1 MARQLAEMSAHG
13 LPRDLRSLAMTT
25 GESVL
30 KEINFDGIIGPSHNY
45 AGLSLGNIASASHK
59 GEASHPRAA
68 ALQGIAKMRGNMER
82 GLAQG
87 FLLPLPRPNYGLL
100 RDLAVGEDGDRALLA
115 AAWSASSMWTA
126 NAATV
131 SPAPDTADGRCHL
144 TPANLVTMLHRG
156 QEWRDTQAQLKI
168 AFGDERHFAVHD
180 AVPPSFGDEG
190 AANHMRFCENHGAP
204 GVEVFVY
211 GRPGGRFPAR
221 QHEQASRAVARLHG
235 LDPKRCVFIEQSP
248 AAIAAGAF
256 HNDVVAVA
264 NEKVLFTHEK
274 AFADQIDA
282 YEAIRAAFPALHVV
296 EVPESAVSLE
306 EAIKTYL
313 FNAQLLTLPT
323 GEMALIVPDECRESA
338 SVWSWCEHMLAS
350 NGPIRKVIPVDVR
363 QSMANGGGPAC
374 LRLRVVADPATVDA
388 RFMLDEAKAERI
400 EAVIAQMW
408 PETIQ
413 PDEIGTEAL
422 AAKVIEARE
431 ALLAVLSLDE
441 LA

>member
-1 MARQLAEMSAHG
+1 MSK
-13 LPRDLRSLAMTT
+13 L
-25 GESVL
+25 V
-30 KEINFDGIIGPSHNY
+30 EINFDGIVGPSHNY

-59 GEASHPRAA
+59 GNASYPRAA
-68 ALQGIAKMRGNMER
+68 ALQGIAKMRGNLER

-87 FLLPLPRPNYGLL
+87 FLLPLPRPNFGLL
-100 RDLAVGEDGDRALLA
+100 RDLAVGDETNPALVA

-131 SPAPDTADGRCHL
+131 SPAPDTGDGRCHL

-168 AFGDERHFAVHD
+168 AFGDQRHFAVHD
-180 AVPPSFGDEG
+180 AVPSSFGDEG
-190 AANHMRFCENHGAP
+190 AANHMRFCDSHDAP

-235 LDPKRCVFIEQSP
+235 LEPRRCVFIEQNP
-248 AAIAAGAF
+248 AAIEAGAF

-264 NEKVLFTHEK
+264 NEKVLFTHDR

-282 YEAIRAAFPALHVV
+282 YEAIRAVFPDLHVV
-296 EVPESAVSLE
+296 EVPESQVTLE
-306 EAIKTYL
+306 EAIRTYL
-313 FNAQLLTLPT
+313 FNAQLVTLPT
-323 GEMALIVPDECRESA
+323 GEMALVVPSECQEST
-338 SVWSWCEHMLAS
+338 SVWSWCERMLAS
-350 NGPIRKVIPVDVR
+350 NGPIRHVIPVDVR

>member
-1 MARQLAEMSAHG
+1 M
-13 LPRDLRSLAMTT
+13 LR
-25 GESVL
+25 
-30 KEINFDGIIGPSHNY
+30 EINFDGIVGPSHNY

-59 GEASHPRAA
+59 GSASYPRAA
-68 ALQGIAKMRGNMER
+68 ALQGVAKMRANMER

-87 FLLPLPRPNYGLL
+87 VLLPLPRPNFALL
-100 RDLAVGEDGDRALLA
+100 DDLAVDGTSDRALLA

-156 QEWRDTQAQLKI
+156 QEWRDTQAQLKL
-168 AFGDERHFAVHD
+168 AFGDTRHFAVHD

-190 AANHMRFCENHGAP
+190 AANHMRLCESHGQP

-211 GRPGGRFPAR
+211 GRAGGRFPAR
-221 QHEQASRAVARLHG
+221 QHEQASRAVARKHG
-235 LDPKRCVFIEQSP
+235 LDPARCVFIEQNP
-248 AAIAAGAF
+248 AAIEAGAF

-264 NEKVLFTHEK
+264 NQTVLFTHEQ
-274 AFADQIDA
+274 AFADRKDA
-282 YEAIRAAFPALHVV
+282 YEAMHAAFPALHVV
-296 EVPESAVSLE
+296 EVPASAVSLE
-306 EAIKTYL
+306 EAIRTYL
-313 FNAQLLTLPT
+313 FNAQLVSLPS
-323 GEMALIVPDECRESA
+323 GEMALVVPSECQESA
-338 SVWSWCEHMLAS
+338 SVWAWCERMLAS
-350 NGPIRKVIPVDVR
+350 NGPIRQVIPVDVR

-388 RFMLDEAKAERI
+388 RFLLDEAKAQRIESVIAQAWPERI
-400 EAVIAQMW
+400 E
-408 PETIQ
+408 PE
-413 PDEIGTEAL
+413 EIGSEKL
-422 AAKVIEARE
+422 AKTVIEARE